1 MRRRIVLAAVTC
13 LAIAGAFYTTSGSPP
28 PTPTRPGTF
37 VFAVLGDAPYYIWED
52 IKYRLVLKDLD
63 AHDLQWV
70 LHVGDIFWRP
80 CTDGRYA
87 RSLGEFNSLR
97 HPVIYTPG
105 DNEWTDCWEPGSGGF
120 APRERLGRLRQIFF
134 AEPTRSLGARRLP
147 LLSEA
152 SHPPFAEFVENAR
165 WTHAGIIFATVHLV
179 GSRNGMRGFAART
192 TADDEAA
199 KRRTEA
205 ATAWLR
211 ETFAEARSVNA
222 SAVVI
227 GFHGN
232 PAFEERPG
240 DPDREVF
247 EPFIAALEEEV
258 ALFDGPVLV
267 VHGDD
272 HIYTVD
278 RPLIRRTTGKRLE
291 HFTRLQVPGSPQV
304 GWVRVVVT
312 HGATAP
318 FSFEARVVPRWK
330 YW

>member
-1 MRRRIVLAAVTC
+1 MRPRTVATAVTC
-13 LAIAGAFYTTSGSPP
+13 LALAGTFYATSGPP
-28 PTPTRPGTF
+28 PPAPTRPGTLT
-37 VFAVLGDAPYYIWED
+37 FAVLGDAPYYIWED
-52 IKYRLVLKDLD
+52 IKYRLVLKDLS

-80 CTDGRYA
+80 CSDERYA
-87 RSLGEFNSLR
+87 RSLGEFNRLR

-120 APRERLGRLRQIFF
+120 APLERLGRLRQIFF
-134 AEPTRSLGARRLP
+134 AQPTLSLGTRRLP
-147 LLSEA
+147 LVSQA
-152 SHPPFAEFVENAR
+152 SHPRFAEFVENVR

-179 GSRNGMRGFAART
+179 GSSNGRRGFPART
-192 TADDEAA
+192 PADDEAA
-199 KRRTEA
+199 KRRTVA
-205 ATAWLR
+205 ATAWVR
-211 ETFAEARSVNA
+211 ETFAEARSANVP
-222 SAVVI
+222 AVVI

-247 EPFIAALEEEV
+247 EPFIAALEEDV

-278 RPLIRRTTGKRLE
+278 RPLIRRTTGQRLE
-291 HFTRLQVPGSPQV
+291 NLTRLQVPGSPHV

-318 FSFEARVVPRWK
+318 FSFEPRVVPRWK